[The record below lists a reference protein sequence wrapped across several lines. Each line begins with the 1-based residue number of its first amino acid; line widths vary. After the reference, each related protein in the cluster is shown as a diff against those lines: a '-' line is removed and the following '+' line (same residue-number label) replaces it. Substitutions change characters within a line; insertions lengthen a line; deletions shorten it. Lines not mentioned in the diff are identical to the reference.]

1 MRRLGVAAGVAVLL
15 GVCLS
20 GCVSTQELPL
30 APNVVRLDTHASG
43 RLFVGQA
50 TSQTMRRAAELTLQN
65 GYSHFRLEDAQMS
78 RGSQFAGVYSS
89 GAGAAFATD
98 YGNAALKKY
107 SQ

>member
-1 MRRLGVAAGVAVLL
+1 
-15 GVCLS
+15 
-20 GCVSTQELPL
+20 
-30 APNVVRLDTHASG
+30 
-43 RLFVGQA
+43 
-50 TSQTMRRAAELTLQN
+50 MRRAAELTLQN